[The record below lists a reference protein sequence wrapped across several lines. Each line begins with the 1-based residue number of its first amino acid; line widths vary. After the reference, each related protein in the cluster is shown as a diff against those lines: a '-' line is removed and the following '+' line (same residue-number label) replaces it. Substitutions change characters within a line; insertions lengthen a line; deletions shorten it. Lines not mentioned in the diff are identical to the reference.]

1 MRAFGKLA
9 IICAATLA
17 TAGHVHAADRT
28 AGTYLS
34 GGVGANFANDSDVSG
49 AGINTDIGYET
60 GIAGVLALGHSY
72 ANGFRTEVE
81 IGRRSNSIDSS
92 GTTSTGGKTSV
103 ASAMINAYYDFATGS
118 AFVPY
123 LGAGIGAARL
133 NTNVSPVGSTGID
146 SADNTIAMQGIA
158 GVGYQMTDSW
168 TGTVEYRYFTVQDAE
183 VNTLAGGKAD
193 FDYDSHAV
201 MVGLRY
207 TFGAEK
213 KPMAAAPAPA
223 PAPAPVAQKKPEPA
237 PAPAPAPTPPPVARN
252 YIVFFDWDK
261 AEITPEALAILRTA
275 ADNARTG
282 NISRIQATGHADTS
296 GTKRYNLKLSERR
309 ARAVQAQLNKLGIA
323 TEQMAID
330 WKGELQPLVP
340 TADGVRE
347 PQNRRVEIVF
357 P

>member
-17 TAGHVHAADRT
+17 ASGHVHAADRAT
-28 AGTYLS
+28 GTYLS
-34 GGVGANFANDSDVSG
+34 GGIGANFANDSDVSG
-49 AGINTDIGYET
+49 TGISTDVGYEN
-60 GIAGVLALGHSY
+60 GIAGVLALGQAY
-72 ANGFRTEVE
+72 ANGFRGEIE
-81 IGRRSNSIDSS
+81 IGRRSNSIESS
-92 GTTSTGGKTSV
+92 GATSTGGNASV
-103 ASAMINAYYDFATGS
+103 ASAMINGYYDFATGS
-118 AFVPY
+118 AFIPY

-133 NTNVSPVGSTGID
+133 NMNVSPVGTTRID
-146 SADNTIAMQGIA
+146 SADNTFAMQGIA
-158 GVGYQMTDSW
+158 GVGFQMTDNW

-193 FDYDSHAV
+193 VDYDSHAV

-223 PAPAPVAQKKPEPA
+223 PAPAPVAQKKPEPK
-237 PAPAPAPTPPPVARN
+237 PAPAPAPTPPPIARN

-261 AEITPEALAILRTA
+261 ADITPEALAILKTA
-275 ADNARTG
+275 AENARTG

-296 GTKRYNLKLSERR
+296 GTRKYNLKLSERR
-309 ARAVQAQLNKLGIA
+309 ARAVQAQLNKMGIA
-323 TEQMAID
+323 TNQIAVD
-330 WKGELQPLVP
+330 WKGELEQLVP